1 MKTYAHVAGLTRT
14 VHDALVSWARDLL
27 KQADLETV
35 EVYGQFPPE
44 GTTSSHLVLFPYW
57 VGPTPKLVEQGRS
70 ISLFNTQTWG
80 DGQVS
85 FIPVGWRKLGTE
97 VGRLT
102 RDWFPHAQPMVG
114 ASSRREFPM
123 PLLTKL
129 PKPMQKWYT
138 KRQKEDP
145 DAAWIAEWEGKKHVP
160 PPALGWSPG
169 IHLVI
174 RYIAVASDPGRGTSQ
189 YSSTGAP
196 LALPAL
202 SVIATGVH
210 LERRVMMTVEP
221 PPIPKHLVSYVEA
234 IIDSTKG
241 DEKKR
246 ITSLLEMLEAPEEIG
261 IAIAPLDDLTN
272 QEFALLMQALQ
283 RPLQAA
289 LNFQMR
295 IVLGARP
302 TFEPGS
308 VTRAR
313 PPKPMDGFHVDDGS
327 G

>member
-14 VHDALVSWARDLL
+14 VHDALVSWARDLF

-57 VGPTPKLVEQGRS
+57 VGPTPKLVEQGRP
-70 ISLFNTQTWG
+70 ISLFSTQTYG
-80 DGQVS
+80 DGKVS
-85 FIPVGWRKLGTE
+85 FIPSGWRKLGSE
-97 VGRLT
+97 LGRLS
-102 RDWFPHAQPMVG
+102 REWFPHTQPMVG
-114 ASSRREFPM
+114 SARRDFPM

-129 PKPMQKWYT
+129 PKPMQKWYQA
-138 KRQKEDP
+138 REKEDDDQP
-145 DAAWIAEWEGKKHVP
+145 WISHWNGKEHAP
-160 PPALGWSPG
+160 PPALGWAPG
-169 IHLVI
+169 IHLII

-210 LERRVMMTVEP
+210 LERRVMMTVDP
-221 PPIPKHLVSYVEA
+221 PPIPKHLVSFVEA
-234 IIDSTKG
+234 VIDSTKG
-241 DEKKR
+241 EDKKR
-246 ITSLLEMLEAPEEIG
+246 ITSLLKLLETPEKIG
-261 IAIAPLDDLTN
+261 IAISPLDDLTN

-295 IVLGARP
+295 IVLGAHP
-302 TFEPGS
+302 TFEPGT

-313 PPKPMDGFHVDDGS
+313 APKPMDGFQVDDGS